1 MNEVLCPGLRI
12 LLLKI
17 LAKPAGLLVAV
28 RQDAKIA
35 AAFC

>member
-1 MNEVLCPGLRI
+1 MSRFKDFAV
-12 LLLKI
+12 KI
-17 LAKPAGLLVAV
+17 IAKLAGLLVAV